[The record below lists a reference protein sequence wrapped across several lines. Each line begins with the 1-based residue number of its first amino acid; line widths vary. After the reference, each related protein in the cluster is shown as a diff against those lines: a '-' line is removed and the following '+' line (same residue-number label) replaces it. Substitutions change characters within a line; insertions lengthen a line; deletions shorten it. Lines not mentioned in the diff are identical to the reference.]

1 MSKARDIASA
11 APAPSTV
18 SATELGYVDGV
29 TSAIQTQLDAK
40 TAKSTLTTTGDIY
53 YASGANTPARLGIGS
68 TGNVLTVASGIP
80 SWAAPAGGGGMT
92 LINTGG
98 TTLSGSTTTISSIPG
113 TYKNLQLIIRN
124 FKPATDLAYL
134 QFRMNGDTS
143 GKYWLDPNASAITPS
158 DTAFRLSPGQKNTN
172 DNGLT
177 IVDIYDYAGTTW
189 KILPIW
195 SITNAS
201 STTLNTSTN
210 LGIYIGTSAITSIGI
225 LCSTGNHTSGTAYL
239 YGVS

>member
-1 MSKARDIASA
+1 
-11 APAPSTV
+11 
-18 SATELGYVDGV
+18 
-29 TSAIQTQLDAK
+29 
-40 TAKSTLTTTGDIY
+40 
-53 YASGANTPARLGIGS
+53 
-68 TGNVLTVASGIP
+68 
-80 SWAAPAGGGGMT
+80 MT

-124 FKPATDLAYL
+124 FKPASDGAYL
-134 QFRMNGDTS
+134 QFRFNGDTS
-143 GKYWLDPNASAITPS
+143 AKYWRDPNASAITPS
-158 DTAFRLSPGQKNTN
+158 DTAYRLSPNQTNAN

-189 KILPIW
+189 KVSPQW

-201 STTLNTSTN
+201 STTVNTSTS

-225 LCSTGNHTSGTAYL
+225 LCSTGNFTSGTAYL